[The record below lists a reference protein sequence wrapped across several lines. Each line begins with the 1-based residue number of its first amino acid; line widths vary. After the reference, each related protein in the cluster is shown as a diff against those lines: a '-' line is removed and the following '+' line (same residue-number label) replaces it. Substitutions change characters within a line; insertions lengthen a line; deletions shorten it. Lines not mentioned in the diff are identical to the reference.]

1 MGEKRKIRFVLNHK
15 EVVVETDPTD
25 RLLDV
30 IREQL
35 NRKGTKEGC
44 GIGECGACTVIMNG
58 KCINSCVTM
67 IAQVEKSE
75 ILTIEGLTE
84 DVMADVI
91 KTCFVEGGAVQCGF
105 CTPGMILSAYVLLQE
120 NKTPSREEIKTAAPM
135 GKVGAAIFGKH
146 RRTNVSHET
155 NCDFAQGSVKGR
167 RRPAGGGC
175 AA

>member
-91 KTCFVEGGAVQCGF
+91 KTCFVEEGAVQCGF

-120 NKTPSREEIKTAAPM
+120 NKTPSREEIKTALSGNLCRCTGYVQIINAVERAGM
-135 GKVGAAIFGKH
+135 ELERGC
-146 RRTNVSHET
+146 VS
-155 NCDFAQGSVKGR
+155 DGVDYKPFSKQK
-167 RRPAGGGC
+167 
-175 AA
+175 